1 MKTTP
6 FLDSIESIAIQ
17 AEANLQRQ
25 IAMHNH
31 LTKRLKDEFGYEY
44 ISGIRYAQNVQNFLE
59 VERNKF
65 NSK

>member
-31 LTKRLKDEFGYEY
+31 LTKRLKDEFGY
-44 ISGIRYAQNVQNFLE
+44 
-59 VERNKF
+59 
-65 NSK
+65 